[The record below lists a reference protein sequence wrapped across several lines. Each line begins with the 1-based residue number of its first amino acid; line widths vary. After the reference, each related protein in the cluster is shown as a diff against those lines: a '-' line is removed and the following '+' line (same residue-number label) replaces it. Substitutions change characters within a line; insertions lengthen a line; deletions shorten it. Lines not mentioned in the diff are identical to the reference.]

1 MSEEIVTIRYTGRGP
16 NLHRRVSPEELSE
29 YDFESGPWEIKDK
42 DAFVKESDETD
53 ELAREAA
60 RAFEKR
66 AENYGSP
73 GVFEELG
80 QEIREDYSVPEN
92 SDEEKSRLALRD
104 DESWSEYRERLKS
117 IQVERDPEEEKEKEK
132 EAIRVGAKSPGRSS
146 ALGKMMQERAD
157 DLLGEEGSS
166 DSHPGEETD
175 EMGEI
180 PPEKAQKAAEAFR
193 ASDTNLGVW
202 DELADELESGA
213 TTEELGSEVD
223 STTIESIPGGTFMKS
238 DVDGKTTAEIR
249 TTDEAIQ
256 NEIREQSHLSLRI
269 VEDRDQDEL
278 MVAKSDD
285 FEELQEQIKN
295 L

>member
-1 MSEEIVTIRYTGRGP
+1 MSDKVTIKHTGLGPSVHKRVDVSELSRYSDSDQWKVVDDDVHIVKEQDENQEIAEAASAAFKERASE
-16 NLHRRVSPEELSE
+16 LHGSDCWQGIAEELE
-29 YDFESGPWEIKDK
+29 ADYN
-42 DAFVKESDETD
+42 VKSD
-53 ELAREAA
+53 
-60 RAFEKR
+60 
-66 AENYGSP
+66 
-73 GVFEELG
+73 
-80 QEIREDYSVPEN
+80 
-92 SDEEKSRLALRD
+92 DEEKSRLALKD
-104 DESWSEYRERLKS
+104 NESWSEYRSRLKS
-117 IQVERDPEEEKEKEK
+117 IQVERDPEEEKQKEK

-157 DLLGEEGSS
+157 DLLGGSS
-166 DSHPGEETD
+166 DVNPREETD

-202 DELADELESGA
+202 GELADELESGA
-213 TTEELGSEVD
+213 KTEELGSQSVD

-249 TTDEAIQ
+249 TTDEEIQ
-256 NEIREQSHLSLRI
+256 EAIREEDTNLRI
-269 VEDRDQDEL
+269 VEDRDEL

-285 FEELQEQIKN
+285 FEELQQQIKN